1 MIEGF
6 INAVSVCGP
15 GLDDWPRS
23 RPILTGSQDYVWRE
37 TIPRM
42 PSILPANERRRVGAA
57 VRLALT
63 IAQQAHEMADLAPGS
78 IGSVFATSNGDG
90 AVMHAV
96 LQTLAADEAVSPTQF
111 HNSVHNAAAGYW
123 SIATGSHQPASCLA
137 GHDATSAAAL
147 LKVLAT
153 VRATQ
158 QPQLL
163 CIYEAPMPPPLD
175 AKRPTYGLFGVGLV
189 LAPQVSKTALAKVS
203 VTYQPGFTT
212 ERDMP
217 SLTALHALARG
228 NPAAQLLPL
237 LEALAR
243 NVATTF
249 SLALLESS
257 LRVTVQPW
265 SPASESSS

>member
-6 INAVSVCGP
+6 IHAVSVCGP
-15 GLDDWPRS
+15 GLDGWSRS
-23 RPILTGSQDYVWRE
+23 RPILAGLEEYAWRE
-37 TIPRM
+37 TLPAM

-63 IAQQAHEMADLAPGS
+63 VAQQAHEIAGLAPGS

-96 LQTLAADEAVSPTQF
+96 LQTLAEGQPVSPTQF

-123 SIATGSHQPASCLA
+123 SIATGSHEPASCLA
-137 GHDATSAAAL
+137 GHDATPAAAL
-147 LKVLAT
+147 LKVLAA

-158 QPQLL
+158 QTQLL
-163 CIYEAPMPPPLD
+163 CVYETPMPSPLD
-175 AKRPTYGLFGVGLV
+175 ARRPTSGAFGVGLV
-189 LAPQVSKTALAKVS
+189 LAPRAGETALASLS
-203 VTYQPGFTT
+203 VAYQPGVAA
-212 ERDMP
+212 ERDTTN
-217 SLTALHALARG
+217 LTALRALARG
-228 NPAAQLLPL
+228 NPAARLLPL

-243 NVATTF
+243 NVPATF

-257 LRVTVQPW
+257 VRVTVQPW
-265 SPASESSS
+265 SPASASSS

>member
-6 INAVSVCGP
+6 IQAISVCGP
-15 GLDDWPRS
+15 GLDDWSRS
-23 RPILTGSQDYVWRE
+23 RPILAGLHEYVWRE
-37 TIPRM
+37 TLPKM
-42 PSILPANERRRVGAA
+42 PSILPANERRRVGTA

-90 AVMHAV
+90 AVMHAM

-137 GHDATSAAAL
+137 GHDATPAAAL

-153 VRATQ
+153 VQATQ

-175 AKRPTYGLFGVGLV
+175 AKRPTRDLFGVGIV
-189 LAPQVSKTALAKVS
+189 LASQANEIAMAKLS
-203 VTYQPGFTT
+203 VAYRPGVAA
-212 ERDMP
+212 ERNIP
-217 SLTALHALARG
+217 RLTALHALARG
-228 NPAAQLLPL
+228 NPTAQLLPL

-243 NVATTF
+243 NVPATF

-257 LRVTVQPW
+257 LQVKVQPW
-265 SPASESSS
+265 SPASESSN

>member
-6 INAVSVCGP
+6 IHAVSVCGP

-23 RPILTGSQDYVWRE
+23 RPILAGSQEYVWRE
-37 TIPRM
+37 AIPNM

-63 IAQQAHEMADLAPGS
+63 IAQQAHEMAGLAPGS
-78 IGSVFATSNGDG
+78 ISSVFATSNGDG
-90 AVMHAV
+90 AVMHAM
-96 LQTLAADEAVSPTQF
+96 LQSLAADEAVSPTQF

-123 SIATGSHQPASCLA
+123 SIATGSQQPASCLA
-137 GHDATSAAAL
+137 GHDATPAAAL

-163 CIYEAPMPPPLD
+163 CIYEASMPPPLD
-175 AKRPTYGLFGVGLV
+175 AKRPTRGLFGAGLV
-189 LAPQVSKTALAKVS
+189 IAPQVGETTLARLS
-203 VTYQPGFTT
+203 VAYQPGVAV
-212 ERDMP
+212 EGDMP

-228 NPAAQLLPL
+228 NSAAQLLPL
-237 LEALAR
+237 LEAVAR
-243 NVATTF
+243 NVPATF
-249 SLALLESS
+249 CLALLESS
-257 LRVTVQPW
+257 LRVRVQPW
-265 SPASESSS
+265 SLASESSS

>member
-6 INAVSVCGP
+6 INAISVCGP
-15 GLDDWPRS
+15 GLDGWPHS
-23 RPILTGSQDYVWRE
+23 RPILAGLQEYAWRE
-37 TIPRM
+37 TLPAA

-63 IAQQAHEMADLAPGS
+63 IAQQAHDMADLPPGS

-90 AVMHAV
+90 AVMHAM
-96 LQTLAADEAVSPTQF
+96 LQTLAAGEPVSPTRF

-123 SIATGSHQPASCLA
+123 SIATKSQQPASCLA
-137 GHDATSAAAL
+137 GHDATPAAAL

-163 CIYEAPMPPPLD
+163 CVYEAPMPPPLD
-175 AKRPTYGLFGVGLV
+175 AKRPTVDAFGVGLV
-189 LAPQVSKTALAKVS
+189 LAPQAGENALARLS
-203 VTYQPGFTT
+203 VAYQSEFAA
-212 ERDMP
+212 ERDAVTLT
-217 SLTALHALARG
+217 SLHSLARG
-228 NPAAQLLPL
+228 NPAARLLPL

-243 NVATTF
+243 NVSVKF

-257 LRVTVQPW
+257 VQVRVQPW
-265 SPASESSS
+265 STASESLN

>member
-1 MIEGF
+1 MIDGF

-15 GLDDWPRS
+15 GLEGWRHS
-23 RPILTGSQDYVWRE
+23 RPILAGQQQYAWRE
-37 TIPRM
+37 TLPTA
-42 PSILPANERRRVGAA
+42 PSILPPNERRRVGAA

-63 IAQQAHEMADLAPGS
+63 IAQQAHDMADLAPGS

-90 AVMHAV
+90 AVMHAM
-96 LQTLAADEAVSPTQF
+96 LETLAAGEPVSPTRF

-123 SIATGSHQPASCLA
+123 SIATGSQQSASCLA
-137 GHDATSAAAL
+137 GHDATPAAAL

-163 CIYEAPMPPPLD
+163 CVYEAPMPPPLD
-175 AKRPTYGLFGVGLV
+175 AKRPTVDAFGVGLV
-189 LAPQVSKTALAKVS
+189 LAPKVSETALARLC
-203 VTYQPGFTT
+203 VTYRPGLAA
-212 ERDMP
+212 ERDALN
-217 SLTALHALARG
+217 LTALQVLARG
-228 NPAAQLLPL
+228 NPAARLLPL

-243 NVATTF
+243 NVSVTF

-257 LRVTVQPW
+257 LQVRVQPW
-265 SPASESSS
+265 SAVSESLN